1 MAKSFNFRDE
11 ALELVSRG
19 AWPQMLKAN
28 VNHATLLNNE
38 SFLIDAVRLN
48 PPFVLGL
55 ENPSED
61 VVVEAIKADKT
72 GVVFENEDILKNQT
86 ERICIA
92 AVQKSYHNLARVQ
105 EQTPAVCMAAVEGY
119 PDDEMSG
126 YAILD
131 VKKEFR
137 TPELIQKAV
146 SKTAVVVRFVPRDEL
161 TDEICMAAIHHS
173 PDDILELQ
181 GYPVKPEM
189 YIAAFERQEE
199 IFKEKAQKREANG
212 NILTT
217 AERDELTVGVESF
230 CTDVFDRLSQQE
242 IISIVKCDPMS
253 LRFVPAD
260 RIKASVIDVA
270 LSAEGKSVQYVPQ
283 KKLTSKLCELAVKQD
298 PEAIRFLPPAYLSL
312 DILSLVLE
320 DPANI
325 NMLKSFSDPE
335 QSENLLDVCE
345 ELGLTLK
352 TKNKKEDSKW

>member
-105 EQTPAVCMAAVEGY
+105 EQTPAICMAAVEGY

-137 TPELIQKAV
+137 TPELIQKA
-146 SKTAVVVRFVPRDEL
+146 
-161 TDEICMAAIHHS
+161 
-173 PDDILELQ
+173 
-181 GYPVKPEM
+181 
-189 YIAAFERQEE
+189 
-199 IFKEKAQKREANG
+199 
-212 NILTT
+212 
-217 AERDELTVGVESF
+217 ES
-230 CTDVFDRLSQQE
+230 
-242 IISIVKCDPMS
+242 
-253 LRFVPAD
+253 A
-260 RIKASVIDVA
+260 
-270 LSAEGKSVQYVPQ
+270 
-283 KKLTSKLCELAVKQD
+283 
-298 PEAIRFLPPAYLSL
+298 PAYETLS
-312 DILSLVLE
+312 
-320 DPANI
+320 
-325 NMLKSFSDPE
+325 
-335 QSENLLDVCE
+335 
-345 ELGLTLK
+345 
-352 TKNKKEDSKW
+352 

>member
-1 MAKSFNFRDE
+1 MAESLNFRDE

-19 AWPQMLKAN
+19 AWPQMLEAN
-28 VNHATLLNNE
+28 VNHAPLLNSE
-38 SFLIDAVRLN
+38 SFLIDAVQLN

-55 ENPSED
+55 KNPPED
-61 VVVEAIKADKT
+61 VVVEAIKEDKT
-72 GVVFENEDILKNQT
+72 GAVFENEDFLKNQT
-86 ERICIA
+86 ERICIE
-92 AVQKSYHNLARVQ
+92 AVRKSYRNLARVQ
-105 EQTPAVCMAAVEGY
+105 EQTPAICMAAVEGY
-119 PDDEMSG
+119 PNDEMSG

-146 SKTAVVVRFVPRDEL
+146 SKTAVVIRFVPRDEL

-189 YIAAFERQEE
+189 YIAAFERQED
-199 IFKEKAQKREANG
+199 IFKRKAQKREANG
-212 NILTT
+212 NALTL
-217 AERDELTVGVESF
+217 AEQDELTVGVESF
-230 CTDVFDRLSQQE
+230 CVNVFDRLSQQK

-312 DILSLVLE
+312 DILALVLE
-320 DPANI
+320 DPASI

>member
-1 MAKSFNFRDE
+1 MAESLNFRDE

-19 AWPQMLKAN
+19 ACPQMLEAN
-28 VNHATLLNNE
+28 VNHAPLLNSE
-38 SFLIDAVRLN
+38 SFLIDAVQLN

-55 ENPSED
+55 ENPPEN

-72 GVVFENEDILKNQT
+72 GAVFENGDILKNQT
-86 ERICIA
+86 KRICIE
-92 AVQKSYHNLARVQ
+92 AVRKSYRNLARVQ
-105 EQTPAVCMAAVEGY
+105 EQTPAICMAAVEGY

-146 SKTAVVVRFVPRDEL
+146 SKTAVVIRFVPRDEL

-173 PDDILELQ
+173 PDDILELR

-199 IFKEKAQKREANG
+199 IFKEKTQKREANG
-212 NILTT
+212 NALTP
-217 AERDELTVGVESF
+217 AEQDELTVGVESF
-230 CTDVFDRLSQQE
+230 CTNVFDRLSQQE

-260 RIKASVIDVA
+260 RIRASVIDVA

-283 KKLTSKLCELAVKQD
+283 RKLTSKMCELAVKQD
-298 PEAIRFLPPAYLSL
+298 PEAIHFLPPAYLSL
-312 DILSLVLE
+312 DILALVLE
-320 DPANI
+320 DPASI

-352 TKNKKEDSKW
+352 TKK